1 METITSIEE
10 LNERIIFL
18 EAKQVN
24 DLTFLKE
31 QFQTSYESIKPINFI
46 KNTIKEL
53 IAEPN
58 LKEELIDT
66 SISMAVGYLSKTI
79 VAGRTKNPT
88 KQFLGT
94 LLQIGVTSIVF
105 KNADSIKSSLKNII
119 NKHLLKT

>member
-18 EAKQVN
+18 EARQATEIKV
-24 DLTFLKE
+24 LKE
-31 QFQTSYESIKPINFI
+31 QFQISYESIKPINFI